1 MKGSRVPASQG
12 AVAMSLP
19 VAAPPARRLEGPEPL
34 DLDSLYRAH
43 APTVARWSA
52 HLGGPSA
59 DLDDL
64 VHEIFLVAGRRMSE
78 FRGQAKVTTWL
89 YRITERVVAARRR
102 SDRVRRWLRRTR
114 RADLENA
121 LCSTPPSPVEDLHRR
136 QSREMVYRVLDR
148 LPEKYRN
155 VLILFELEGL
165 SGEEIAG
172 LTGRK
177 LATIWVHL
185 HRARALFLAELAHH
199 DKEEA
204 KR

>member
-1 MKGSRVPASQG
+1 
-12 AVAMSLP
+12 MSLP
-19 VAAPPARRLEGPEPL
+19 VAAPPTSRAEGPAPL

-102 SDRVRRWLRRTR
+102 SERARRWLRRTR
-114 RADLENA
+114 RADVESA
-121 LCSTPPSPVEDLHRR
+121 LCSPPPSPVEDLHRR
-136 QSREMVYRVLDR
+136 QSREMVYRLLDR

-165 SGEEIAG
+165 SGEEIAQ

-199 DKEEA
+199 DEEEG

>member
-1 MKGSRVPASQG
+1 
-12 AVAMSLP
+12 MSLP
-19 VAAPPARRLEGPEPL
+19 VAAPPATSAQGTEPL

-43 APTVARWSA
+43 APAVARWSA

-102 SDRVRRWLRRTR
+102 SDRARRWLRRTR
-114 RADLENA
+114 RAELENA
-121 LCSTPPSPVEDLHRR
+121 LCSAPASPVEDLHRR

-155 VLILFELEGL
+155 VLILFEMEGL
-165 SGEEIAG
+165 PGEEIAA

-185 HRARALFLAELAHH
+185 HRARALFLAELSRH
-199 DKEEA
+199 DEEEA

>member
-1 MKGSRVPASQG
+1 
-12 AVAMSLP
+12 MSLP
-19 VAAPPARRLEGPEPL
+19 VAAPPASRVEGPPAL

-64 VHEIFLVAGRRMSE
+64 VHEIFLVVGRRMGE

-114 RADLENA
+114 RADLESA
-121 LCSTPPSPVEDLHRR
+121 LCSAPPSPVEDLHRR
-136 QSREMVYRVLDR
+136 QSREMVYQLLDR
-148 LPEKYRN
+148 LPEKYRS

-165 SGEEIAG
+165 SGEEIAT

-177 LATIWVHL
+177 LATVWVHL
-185 HRARALFLAELAHH
+185 HRARNLFLAELSRH
-199 DKEEA
+199 DEEEA

>member
-1 MKGSRVPASQG
+1 MKGSRGLASQG
-12 AVAMSLP
+12 GVAMSLP
-19 VAAPPARRLEGPEPL
+19 VPAPPASAEAPGPL
-34 DLDSLYRAH
+34 DLDALYRAH

-78 FRGQAKVTTWL
+78 FRGEAKVTTWL

-102 SDRVRRWLRRTR
+102 SDRARRWLRRTR
-114 RADLENA
+114 RADLERA

-136 QSREMVYRVLDR
+136 QSREMVYRLLDR

-177 LATIWVHL
+177 LPTIWVHL
-185 HRARALFLAELAHH
+185 HRARALFLAELSRH
-199 DKEEA
+199 DQEEA